1 MVITDI
7 NKGENMFKVRSISVK
22 ERKLKIEIEEGNDSQ
37 NENWELIVKCNDIDI
52 KVIKITSTNNI
63 QFDLPDKS
71 LGNKLRI
78 YKKSGENELF
88 IKSKYIPTKIDW
100 VSKQKYNQINNS
112 LINRVLKVIG
122 E

>member
-1 MVITDI
+1 
-7 NKGENMFKVRSISVK
+7 MFKVRSISVK
-22 ERKLKIEIEEGNDSQ
+22 ERKLRIEIEEDSDSR

-52 KVIKITSTNNI
+52 KGIKITSTNI
-63 QFDLPDKS
+63 VEFDLPDES

-78 YKKSGENELF
+78 YKKSGDSELF
-88 IKSKYIPTKIDW
+88 IKSKYIPTKIEW
-100 VSKQKYNQINNS
+100 IPKQKYSQISNS

>member
-1 MVITDI
+1 
-7 NKGENMFKVRSISVK
+7 MFKVRSISVK

-63 QFDLPDKS
+63 EFDLPDKS